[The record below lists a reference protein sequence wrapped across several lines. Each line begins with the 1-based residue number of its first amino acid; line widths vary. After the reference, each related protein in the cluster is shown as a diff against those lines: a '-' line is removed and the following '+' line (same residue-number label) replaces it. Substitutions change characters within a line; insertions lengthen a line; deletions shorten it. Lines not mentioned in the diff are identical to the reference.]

1 MLSRYTCIY
10 LYSIFTPFS
19 SSLVLKGR
27 ASLVP
32 SGFLQTVPW
41 EFWPSEPER
50 TPPQDDV
57 NMLSFLNSRS
67 IIKWNVKKKSQWRL
81 RWKEFQAFQ
90 RNSQRFITL
99 SDKPATWKSQLLFD
113 TVIKYQ
119 TTLTFFKTTYGQ
131 CSFSQ
136 SESPSNVVAFDTH
149 GKTFVWEQNPLG
161 FSFYSSSRMRNCRL
175 FFLTA
180 QQSCDKVKPL

>member
-1 MLSRYTCIY
+1 MKC
-10 LYSIFTPFS
+10 
-19 SSLVLKGR
+19 
-27 ASLVP
+27 
-32 SGFLQTVPW
+32 
-41 EFWPSEPER
+41 E
-50 TPPQDDV
+50 
-57 NMLSFLNSRS
+57 
-67 IIKWNVKKKSQWRL
+67 KKKSQWRL

-90 RNSQRFITL
+90 RNSQCFITL

-175 FFLTA
+175 FSWQHNSHVTKWSRCKEVMQL
-180 QQSCDKVKPL
+180 VKYLIKNYGSWNISTSSMMAYLFKASSWLCCQAAGG